1 MAVHVDIKLAPSC
14 DTLTLTQKAIIM
26 KHAQA
31 LAKELDDFQGE
42 DGSAVATFLENQ
54 FLPDSLLIG
63 DGDDPWQLAEGRDY
77 IRGERR
83 KAKLKGIRQARLA
96 RRAVEECGL
105 KA

>member
-1 MAVHVDIKLAPSC
+1 MPVHVDIKLAPSS
-14 DTLTLTQKAIIM
+14 DTLTPAQRAIIM

-31 LAKELDDFQGE
+31 LAVELDEAGDE
-42 DGSAVATFLENQ
+42 DGSAVATFLVNPIY
-54 FLPDSLLIG
+54 PDSLLIG

-77 IRGERR
+77 IREERR